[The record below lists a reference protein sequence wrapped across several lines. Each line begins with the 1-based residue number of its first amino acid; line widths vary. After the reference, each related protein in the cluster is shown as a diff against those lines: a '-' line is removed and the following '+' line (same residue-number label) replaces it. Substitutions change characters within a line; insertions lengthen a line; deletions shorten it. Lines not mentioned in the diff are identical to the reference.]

1 MKNFIM
7 NKKYLWINI
16 LLMFI
21 TYGIWAII
29 YLYFKY
35 KYSIELKN
43 KNIRSFSLKVAG
55 VTFTNEDGTDRQKA
69 ISKLFVGE
77 ELKLY
82 TYLNVREDAMLLYG
96 FLTRDDLKVF
106 KLLITVNGIGPKG
119 ALGVL
124 SAITP
129 DDLRFAVL
137 SDDVKTISKAP
148 GIGTKTAKKL
158 ILELKDKLK
167 LEEVFEERLAH
178 IEEGQEKVPSDNIR
192 GEAVMALTALGYSNA
207 DAMKAVRQVELTE
220 DMTVEELLKKSL
232 KFIGM

>member
-1 MKNFIM
+1 MIAYVKGELTDIM
-7 NKKYLWINI
+7 EDTIVVENN
-16 LLMFI
+16 
-21 TYGIWAII
+21 GIGYEI
-29 YLYFKY
+29 
-35 KYSIELKN
+35 SVP
-43 KNIRSFSLKVAG
+43 FSVM
-55 VTFTNEDGTDRQKA
+55 
-69 ISKLFVGE
+69 E
-77 ELKLY
+77 ELPASGCEVKIY
-82 TYLNVREDAMLLYG
+82 TYMYVREDAMKLYG

-178 IEEGQEKVPSDNIR
+178 VEESQVRAASDHIR
-192 GEAVMALTALGYSNA
+192 GEAVMALSALGYSNA

-232 KFIGM
+232 KFIGR

>member
-1 MKNFIM
+1 MIAYVKGELTDIM
-7 NKKYLWINI
+7 EDTIVVENN
-16 LLMFI
+16 
-21 TYGIWAII
+21 GIGYEI
-29 YLYFKY
+29 
-35 KYSIELKN
+35 SVP
-43 KNIRSFSLKVAG
+43 FSVM
-55 VTFTNEDGTDRQKA
+55 
-69 ISKLFVGE
+69 E
-77 ELKLY
+77 ELPASGCEVKIY
-82 TYLNVREDAMLLYG
+82 TYMYVREDAMKLYG

-119 ALGVL
+119 ALGIL
-124 SAITP
+124 SVITP

-167 LEEVFEERLAH
+167 LEEVFEEKLANV
-178 IEEGQEKVPSDNIR
+178 EEKQTKAASDNIR

-220 DMTVEELLKKSL
+220 HMTVEELLKKSL